1 MKVSSF
7 FIILIS
13 LGTLIACGPQDPEP
27 PVDVQEDTQA
37 PPSTEATTQ
46 FFHAWMADV
55 VNDLSSDD
63 FEKPAKK
70 WLTDTATKR
79 INWALRDTA
88 ISNVTGKDSLVWGP
102 ALFLTEE
109 SGSPNP
115 YTVENMM
122 YCTQLKGTNHYSIGI
137 AGTNEVSY
145 DDWLKEDFNV
155 NWSAES
161 ITGGKISKG
170 SRLGLE
176 NLESLKDRDSKKTL
190 LEFLG
195 SVLADKS
202 DARVSVAGHSLGGAL
217 TQVYSNYLRAN
228 LNASIQV
235 DAWVYAGPTAGDATF
250 ADGLV
255 SKLGADN
262 YHAYNNRLDVI
273 PHVWQED
280 SVKKICTI
288 YRNKK
293 FCDKNLL
300 GEPIINM
307 VTQYLIDI
315 STATSDRY
323 KIPGNPQT
331 FEVDIVNSPAA
342 CEKVAKDLEEAW
354 DHGLEGATDPFVG
367 KCGIDKAGQ
376 KVHTFAM
383 AYFLAEVGEQ
393 HTTAYTDYFFPNPA
407 MKAAVSEYAN
417 PHISGSQFLSNVDE
431 ELIIL
436 TAFLAEVAGS
446 FNSSNPPKCACE

>member
-1 MKVSSF
+1 
-7 FIILIS
+7 
-13 LGTLIACGPQDPEP
+13 
-27 PVDVQEDTQA
+27 
-37 PPSTEATTQ
+37 
-46 FFHAWMADV
+46 
-55 VNDLSSDD
+55 
-63 FEKPAKK
+63 
-70 WLTDTATKR
+70 
-79 INWALRDTA
+79 
-88 ISNVTGKDSLVWGP
+88 
-102 ALFLTEE
+102 
-109 SGSPNP
+109 
-115 YTVENMM
+115 
-122 YCTQLKGTNHYSIGI
+122 
-137 AGTNEVSY
+137 
-145 DDWLKEDFNV
+145 
-155 NWSAES
+155 ES

-176 NLESLKDRDSKKTL
+176 NLESLQDRGSSKTL

-195 SVLADKS
+195 SVLAGKS

-228 LNASIQV
+228 LDSSIQV

-307 VTQYLIDI
+307 VTQYLVDI

-323 KIPGNPQT
+323 KIPGNPKT
-331 FEVDIVNSPAA
+331 FEVDIVNSPAV
-342 CEKVAKDLEEAW
+342 CEKAAKDLEEAW
-354 DHGLEGATDPFVG
+354 DNGLEGATDPFVG

-376 KVHTFAM
+376 KAHTFAM

-417 PHISGSQFLSNVDE
+417 PHISGTQFYSNVDE